1 MRKEQLLISKFQ
13 QLILG
18 NENKYIE
25 QVEDDGKITYYTRKS
40 KITEEMLLRH
50 ITGERTIGTFYDHE
64 ETKFLCFDVDSRDPR
79 NMIRMC
85 QALTDSGVNKNDIH
99 LEDSGNK
106 GWHVWLFFERPLP
119 INRIVD
125 FGKYVLDQLWD
136 GRDCIELRPEGVTT
150 RGIKLPLGIQ
160 KKTNRRTEFIDFN
173 LEPLADP
180 FDYFL
185 TIQPIPLSKME
196 QILQDADEMNTSDA
210 YVNSSNNHVAL
221 EQAVIKPLA
230 EEFGTVRARAEKL
243 IQNGMGKW
251 MTSTQKRHYNQ
262 FFVILYYKW
271 QGLTKQEIVQKT
283 TEWALKQ
290 KQLGFS
296 TSSEK
301 EIISDV
307 MYDVESIMADPDK
320 YLYGGFTYKFVLYQS
335 DYELAKR
342 YQNELERKVL
352 WAILLLGRLFHC
364 NGQFYFSQRRVVQMT
379 GIPKTTVH
387 RTIHKL
393 QKAGILHLI
402 QRGNYTKLLA
412 NEYVMPH
419 LLIESRPILEP
430 DTNNFSELFQ
440 STYPLIS

>member
-1 MRKEQLLISKFQ
+1 M
-13 QLILG
+13 
-18 NENKYIE
+18 
-25 QVEDDGKITYYTRKS
+25 
-40 KITEEMLLRH
+40 
-50 ITGERTIGTFYDHE
+50 
-64 ETKFLCFDVDSRDPR
+64 
-79 NMIRMC
+79 
-85 QALTDSGVNKNDIH
+85 
-99 LEDSGNK
+99 
-106 GWHVWLFFERPLP
+106 
-119 INRIVD
+119 
-125 FGKYVLDQLWD
+125 
-136 GRDCIELRPEGVTT
+136 
-150 RGIKLPLGIQ
+150 
-160 KKTNRRTEFIDFN
+160 IDFN

-210 YVNSSNNHVAL
+210 YVNSSNNYVAL

-364 NGQFYFSQRRVVQMT
+364 DGQFYFSQRRVVQMT

-393 QKAGILHLI
+393 QKAGNLHLI
-402 QRGNYTKLLA
+402 QRGNYMKLLA

-419 LLIESRPILEP
+419 LLIESQPLLEP
-430 DTNNFSELFQ
+430 DTSNFSELFQ